1 MAMSDTPQV
10 SNQGFVNP
18 GTPVIQAMPSIKEV
32 LQYSRPASIPAEK
45 HAPESPVEHAQEE
58 VPVAQEEEKTTEPEN
73 VPDVQPKAEE
83 DFATCWKTLFDELFM
98 EQRMIYHSLKG
109 ETPEYKDDTIFV
121 TLKNNI
127 QKEEFEMRKKAI
139 LEYWR
144 SHYSLNVDD
153 VEFIV
158 NEQKE
163 DKVVIINSEDKL
175 KNMMTQN
182 NQLAEFLQVLQFQI
196 RD

>member
-1 MAMSDTPQV
+1 MSDTPQI
-10 SNQGFVNP
+10 STQGFVNP
-18 GTPVIQAMPSIKEV
+18 GTPVIQTMPSIKEV
-32 LQYSRPASIPAEK
+32 MQYNRPAAVPSEKPAPDIENVQSET
-45 HAPESPVEHAQEE
+45 AVDQES
-58 VPVAQEEEKTTEPEN
+58 EKTVETVEPS
-73 VPDVQPKAEE
+73 DAKPKEDE
-83 DFATCWKTLFDELFM
+83 DFATCWKKLFDDLFM
-98 EQRMIYHSLKG
+98 EERMIYHSLKG
-109 ETPEYKDDTIFV
+109 ETPLYKDDTIFV

-127 QKEEFEMRKKAI
+127 QKEQFEMRKKAI

-144 SHYSLNVDD
+144 SHYSLNVDE